1 MTEEL
6 IYVGIDVAK
15 DRVDVATRPADQ
27 HWSVSYDEA
36 GVEALVAKLQV
47 LEPAAVILEATG
59 GLELPLVAAVA
70 AAALPV
76 AVVNPRQVRDF
87 ARSTGQLAKNDQL
100 DARILAHFGEAVRP
114 PIRPLRD
121 ADTQVF
127 GAMLARRRQMVAIL
141 VAEKNRL
148 SRALPEVRPRIE
160 AHINWLGQ
168 ELNDL
173 DGELRQ
179 TIQNSPVWRGKDELL
194 RSVPGVGPQVSM
206 ALLAD
211 LPELGTLSRKKIAA
225 LVGVAPFSR
234 DSGRYR
240 GKRTIWGGR
249 ARVRSVLYMG
259 ALVAAR
265 CNPVIPGVLPAPSGG
280 REAQETS
287 PHRLYAKAANRA
299 QQHGENWEGLES
311 HRRDL
316 LTHKTVA
323 FR

>member
-1 MTEEL
+1 
-6 IYVGIDVAK
+6 
-15 DRVDVATRPADQ
+15 
-27 HWSVSYDEA
+27 
-36 GVEALVAKLQV
+36 VEALVAKLQV

-127 GAMLARRRQMVAIL
+127 GAMLDRRRQMVAIL

-179 TIQNSPVWRGKDELL
+179 TIRNSPVWREKDELL

-240 GKRTIWGGR
+240 GKRTTWGGR
-249 ARVRSVLYMG
+249 ARVRSVLYLG
-259 ALVAAR
+259 ALVAAS
-265 CNPVIPGVLPAPSGG
+265 CNPVIREFYQRLLAAGKSKKLALTACMRKLLTVLNSMAKTGRAWNPTAAPS
-280 REAQETS
+280 
-287 PHRLYAKAANRA
+287 
-299 QQHGENWEGLES
+299 
-311 HRRDL
+311 
-316 LTHKTVA
+316 
-323 FR
+323 